1 MSEHRTLSGRYLMG
15 GETTVTG
22 VHYLDCNSRSR
33 TTVNDTILHTNS
45 FVIRTG
51 VEPVRTMSQED
62 FLP

>member
-1 MSEHRTLSGRYLMG
+1 MG
-15 GETTVTG
+15 GETAVTG
-22 VHYLDCNSRSR
+22 VHCLKCNSRSR

-51 VEPVRTMSQED
+51 MEPVRTMSQED